1 MEKIPTHSISIFK
14 TFWWQINIL
23 VKLGTNILTKSVLKF
38 NYKQNG
44 TMWYKKTVAISLIN
58 FVRYTQKGEEGWMK
72 RN

>member
-58 FVRYTQKGEEGWMK
+58 FVRYTQKGEERWMK